1 MSRYPHNGCCPWGQL
16 HPTTLNSTPL
26 HNPRLTTPHH
36 TKYTLPTSR
45 LTSPHRT
52 ISKATATVLVD
63 NVKHQEDGGRSQGD
77 LQIIVAWCGVA
88 WCGDPHRFTPQDALP
103 AVCFRSRAS
112 HDRTWSVVPDRH
124 HLSQAGRKQV
134 QRVYHLHLGQ
144 LGPCGFA
151 RLEFGIVPL
160 CPHHPA
166 TVTQFLWPNRS
177 QIQRSSEVHKLCL
190 Q

>member
-1 MSRYPHNGCCPWGQL
+1 MHSIYPTYQVQRCINRSVLSRYPHNGCCSWGHL

-26 HNPRLTTPHH
+26 HNPTMSSTKRTVGEAKATCKLLLPGVVWHGAVTH
-36 TKYTLPTSR
+36 TD
-45 LTSPHRT
+45 SPH
-52 ISKATATVLVD
+52 KMLCQP
-63 NVKHQEDGGRSQGD
+63 K
-77 LQIIVAWCGVA
+77 
-88 WCGDPHRFTPQDALP
+88 F
-103 AVCFRSRAS
+103 VCFRSRAS

-124 HLSQAGRKQV
+124 HLAPASRKQV
-134 QRVYHLHLGQ
+134 QRVHHLQLGQ